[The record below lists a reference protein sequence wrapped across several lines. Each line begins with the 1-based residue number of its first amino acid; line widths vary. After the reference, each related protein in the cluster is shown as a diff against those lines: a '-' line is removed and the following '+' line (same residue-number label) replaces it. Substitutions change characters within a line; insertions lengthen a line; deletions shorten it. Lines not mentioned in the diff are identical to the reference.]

1 MHWRH
6 KKYQPMIDINKLGA
20 SLYVPLTKFKPTILF
35 EKYPFIRSVIVD
47 CEDSIN
53 EQDINLLQSMVD
65 IYLTK
70 QDGSKNDY
78 NRFIFLRVRNS
89 DHFKHVKIKGLSA
102 FFHAIVLPKFSHKTG
117 EKYIEHIEETDM
129 IMPVIETDIFFE
141 NDLKQTM
148 ETIEKI
154 SKQTLCLRIGANDI
168 LSFFGQRRQEDNT
181 IYTNPVFSKYFTE
194 IYIEAKRLKLP
205 LSGPVFDYFSKI
217 SFSILDQEV
226 KQEIS
231 YGILTKSAIHPNQVK
246 HIQDNYQVSEND
258 FISSE
263 EILNNNAPVSNV
275 NMAMLE
281 KVIHTSWAKGIQKR
295 YFFYGLK
302 K

>member
-1 MHWRH
+1 MYWSY
-6 KKYQPMIDINKLGA
+6 KKYQSMIDINKLGA
-20 SLYVPLTKFKPTILF
+20 SLYVPLTKFNPTILF

-53 EQDINLLQSMVD
+53 EQDVNQLQSVVD
-65 IYLTK
+65 KYLTK
-70 QDGSKNDY
+70 YDGSKKDY
-78 NRFIFLRVRNS
+78 NRLIFLRVRNS
-89 DHFKHVKIKGLSA
+89 NHFKIVKINGISA

-117 EKYIEHIEETDM
+117 EKYIEHIEETDLL
-129 IMPVIETDIFFE
+129 MPVIETDIFFDK
-141 NDLKQTM
+141 DLKLTM
-148 ETIEKI
+148 KLIEKI

-168 LSFFGQRRQEDNT
+168 LSFFGQRRQEDQT
-181 IYTNPVFSKYFTE
+181 IYTNPVFSKYFSE
-194 IYIEAKRLKLP
+194 IYIEARRLNLP
-205 LSGPVFDYFSKI
+205 LSGPVFDYFSKA

-226 KQEIS
+226 KQELS

-258 FISSE
+258 FLSSE
-263 EILNNNAPVSNV
+263 EILNNNAPVTNV

-281 KVIHTSWAKGIQKR
+281 KIIHTNWAKGIQKR